1 MAPNT
6 YRGEEPE
13 ISLNT
18 GGNSNSKLRGKGQA
32 GLHLPANRWL
42 TCTFLAKKIKAFPHF
57 RKSDNSP
64 SSSQEEVEKKKTL
77 RKPRPKLTKKMN
89 LPGNEAYGC
98 YIPSSLGSTAQM
110 LPTSLTS
117 FGKHKA
123 TVSAPVV
130 HFCSCR
136 ISMP

>member
-64 SSSQEEVEKKKTL
+64 SSSQEEVEKKKNSEKT
-77 RKPRPKLTKKMN
+77 KTQADKKNEPPR
-89 LPGNEAYGC
+89 
-98 YIPSSLGSTAQM
+98 Q
-110 LPTSLTS
+110 
-117 FGKHKA
+117 
-123 TVSAPVV
+123 
-130 HFCSCR
+130 
-136 ISMP
+136 